1 MTYLKSSTAT
11 DRMAAENRGDNSG
24 DALKHTDRQHQTAH
38 RHLMVARETGI
49 MFILVTFDEIACS
62 LPAEQV
68 AN

>member
-1 MTYLKSSTAT
+1 
-11 DRMAAENRGDNSG
+11 MAAENRGDNSG

-38 RHLMVARETGI
+38 RHLMAVRGLGTR
-49 MFILVTFDEIACS
+49 FNLVTFDEIACS